1 MKINIETFFTIN
13 NPCNRDWSFYL
24 LPTIML
30 DYEKDNYFH
39 GKQFVI
45 TIGLLFWYIE
55 IEFNEH

>member
-1 MKINIETFFTIN
+1 MKTNIETHFTIST
-13 NPCNRDWSFYL
+13 PHKGDWSFYL
-24 LPTIML
+24 LPIIWL

-45 TIGLLFWYIE
+45 AIGFLFWNIE

>member
-1 MKINIETFFTIN
+1 MKTNIITHFSINHPYN
-13 NPCNRDWSFYL
+13 GDWSFYL
-24 LPTIML
+24 LPSIYL

-45 TIGLLFWYIE
+45 IIGFLFWDIE